1 MANDDIQESCRI
13 GKAAMALMKRF
24 EDSSSELSEMVPR
37 NFTYWGYIATYTV
50 SLKDCASNLKR
61 GFEGEHI
68 LCICRCSFP
77 CHLLIC
83 LLYSILVGLSAG
95 AGTLAHFA
103 FYNSIMFARTSVLGG
118 ENLRYLLEEID
129 YHLEVMVRMRNTI
142 SLPYVS
148 AYRETLSLLIDKGE
162 NTTNKQNGILD
173 HEMKSHNPVYE
184 QRHAETICF
193 NKMLQSF
200 WLGHGKYYRTS
211 YASSMYL
218 LTIL

>member
-1 MANDDIQESCRI
+1 MSFAH
-13 GKAAMALMKRF
+13 MPFVL
-24 EDSSSELSEMVPR
+24 
-37 NFTYWGYIATYTV
+37 FT
-50 SLKDCASNLKR
+50 
-61 GFEGEHI
+61 
-68 LCICRCSFP
+68 
-77 CHLLIC
+77 
-83 LLYSILVGLSAG
+83 LVGLSAG

-103 FYNSIMFARTSVLGG
+103 FYNSILFVRASVLGG
-118 ENLRYLLEEID
+118 ENLPSLLKEVD

-184 QRHAETICF
+184 QRHAETICL

-200 WLGHGKYYRTS
+200 WLGHCK
-211 YASSMYL
+211 YL
-218 LTIL
+218 LRILCLLVSTHYLITILLVSYFCYKT